1 MRKSSNITLNLTDI
15 IKGSYPTHEGRVGD
29 FGVSLVDIVLD
40 KIGGE
45 ELFPNFKID
54 AWNLNRYG
62 QRVEVKYSWVD
73 RPKIDIEHMETVVLE
88 IMEKIYDSRKDFNNH
103 RLLESEIRDVI
114 VDNFEPVED

>member
-15 IKGSYPTHEGRVGD
+15 IEGSLPTHEGRVGD

-45 ELFPNFKID
+45 ELFPNLKINE
-54 AWNLNRYG
+54 WKINRYG
-62 QRVEVKYSWVD
+62 QRVEVWYSWMD
-73 RPKIDIEHMETVVLE
+73 RPKIDVEILETVVLE

-103 RLLESEIRDVI
+103 RLLESEIRDVF

>member
-1 MRKSSNITLNLTDI
+1 MVKSSNITLKLTDI
-15 IKGSYPTHEGRVGD
+15 IDGSIPTHEGRVGD

-45 ELFPNFKID
+45 ELFPNLKID

-62 QRVEVKYSWVD
+62 QRVEVKYSWED
-73 RPKIDIEHMETVVLE
+73 RPKMNIEDMEKVVLE
-88 IMEKIYDSRKDFNNH
+88 IMEKIYTH
-103 RLLESEIRDVI
+103 RANGYGVSHLESEIRDVF